1 MADPRT
7 ERCRKNRKS
16 VDGCVDMEKVLMK
29 EIAFARS
36 GDKGDVCN
44 VGIMAKSKNI
54 YEFLARSLTPE
65 KIKKHY
71 KGMIKGAVEIYP
83 MPNIEC
89 IEVVLR
95 QSLGGG
101 ATCTLRFDQTGKSMC
116 MAMLRMEMEV
126 DESLVK
132 EARKRDEEIQKKY
145 GS

>member
-1 MADPRT
+1 M
-7 ERCRKNRKS
+7 K
-16 VDGCVDMEKVLMK
+16 KVLLK
-29 EIAFARS
+29 DIAFARS

-54 YEFLARSLTPE
+54 YEFLVKSLTPA

-71 KGMIKGAVEIYP
+71 KGMIKGDVEVYP
-83 MPNIEC
+83 MPNIDS
-89 IEVVLR
+89 IEAVLR

-116 MAMLRMEMEV
+116 TAMLRMEMDVE
-126 DESLVK
+126 ESLIK
-132 EARKRDEEIQKKY
+132 EAKKTDKNIQKKY